1 MNLSI
6 IGTGYVGLVQGACFA
21 DNGNKVICMDIDKK
35 KIDSLKK
42 GLIPIYEPGL
52 EELVR
57 KNIQNE
63 RLEFTTSLEVAVRQS
78 DIIFLCLPTPP
89 SEDGSADLSYVLG
102 VSEQI
107 AGLADSAKILI
118 SKSTVPVGTIEK
130 IREIVKKKAR
140 HAIELASNPEFLKEG
155 SALQDCLKPDRVVIG
170 TRSSKVSELLQELY
184 DPFVRTGNPILVMD
198 ERSAE
203 MTKYAANA
211 FLATKISFMNE
222 LANFCEE
229 VGADID
235 SIRRGIGSDSR
246 IGKQF
251 LFPGVGYG
259 GSCFPKDVK
268 ALTQTAEEYGSELSI
283 LRAVEKVNDNQ
294 KRVLVKK
301 VNKHFKDNLRGKTI
315 AIWGLSF
322 KPQTD
327 DIREAPSLVI
337 IQELVAAGATVRAHD
352 PIANALVEPLFR
364 GKVKF
369 FDNSY
374 EALKDADALLIVTE
388 WNEFRGPD
396 YAKMKNVMKKP
407 IVFDGRNL
415 FDPQEMKEKGFTYYS
430 IGR

>member
-155 SALQDCLKPDRVVIG
+155 SALQDWMG
-170 TRSSKVSELLQELY
+170 
-184 DPFVRTGNPILVMD
+184 
-198 ERSAE
+198 
-203 MTKYAANA
+203 
-211 FLATKISFMNE
+211 
-222 LANFCEE
+222 
-229 VGADID
+229 
-235 SIRRGIGSDSR
+235 
-246 IGKQF
+246 
-251 LFPGVGYG
+251 
-259 GSCFPKDVK
+259 
-268 ALTQTAEEYGSELSI
+268 
-283 LRAVEKVNDNQ
+283 
-294 KRVLVKK
+294 
-301 VNKHFKDNLRGKTI
+301 
-315 AIWGLSF
+315 
-322 KPQTD
+322 
-327 DIREAPSLVI
+327 
-337 IQELVAAGATVRAHD
+337 
-352 PIANALVEPLFR
+352 EP
-364 GKVKF
+364 
-369 FDNSY
+369 
-374 EALKDADALLIVTE
+374 
-388 WNEFRGPD
+388 
-396 YAKMKNVMKKP
+396 
-407 IVFDGRNL
+407 
-415 FDPQEMKEKGFTYYS
+415 
-430 IGR
+430 